1 MHAAGLHRV
10 VRDVVDVEAF
20 LAQEAAEPV
29 AVPVLRGLLK
39 HVPAPPP
46 GFDQLV
52 GRLSPHALHRLD
64 QLWRRGVHPHAFGG
78 KIKLYL
84 RTGQASSSATA
95 KSEEEGRLARGCVW
109 NTTVPLGWVT
119 EQLVTPGSNFP
130 CASRHLPLPA
140 RARSCT
146 NPSSFKKK
154 VPPILWV
161 VAAPSEAEECL
172 GFGVSWHFLFLTWAH
187 EKNGMILKNFLIAN
201 IFFTGRPYLE
211 CRVPCRDCTLDCH
224 RLCFCNNRDR

>member
-46 GFDQLV
+46 GFDQPSSV
-52 GRLSPHALHRLD
+52 VFPHALHRLD

-78 KIKLYL
+78 KD
-84 RTGQASSSATA
+84 QVV
-95 KSEEEGRLARGCVW
+95 LANGPGVQRDRQIGGGGAVGPGVW

-130 CASRHLPLPA
+130 CASRHLPPPA

-154 VPPILWV
+154 VPPISWV
-161 VAAPSEAEECL
+161 VGRTIRSRRM
-172 GFGVSWHFLFLTWAH
+172 SWLRSFMALPLTWAH
-187 EKNGMILKNFLIAN
+187 EKKMG
-201 IFFTGRPYLE
+201 
-211 CRVPCRDCTLDCH
+211 
-224 RLCFCNNRDR
+224 

>member
-46 GFDQLV
+46 GFDQPSSV
-52 GRLSPHALHRLD
+52 VFPHALHRLD

-78 KIKLYL
+78 KDQVVLANGPGVQRDRQIGGGGAVGPGVRVEHHGAVGVGHRTIGDAGQQLSL
-84 RTGQASSSATA
+84 R
-95 KSEEEGRLARGCVW
+95 
-109 NTTVPLGWVT
+109 
-119 EQLVTPGSNFP
+119 
-130 CASRHLPLPA
+130 
-140 RARSCT
+140 
-146 NPSSFKKK
+146 
-154 VPPILWV
+154 
-161 VAAPSEAEECL
+161 VAALATPRQGQVVHEPFLVQEESPANFVGGGPHHPKQKNVLASEFHGTSFDL
-172 GFGVSWHFLFLTWAH
+172 GPRK
-187 EKNGMILKNFLIAN
+187 KNGMILKNFLIAN